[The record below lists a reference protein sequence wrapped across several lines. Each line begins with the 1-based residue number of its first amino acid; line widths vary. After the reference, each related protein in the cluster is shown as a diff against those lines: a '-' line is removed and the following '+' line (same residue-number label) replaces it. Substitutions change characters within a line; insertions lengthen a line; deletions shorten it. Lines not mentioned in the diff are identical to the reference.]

1 MRKVNVSNSLRK
13 LFSIIMVSIFII
25 AAMPVDYI
33 RADEPVQ
40 DGSKNNPYI
49 VTNFKEFQNGILK
62 QGYIKLANDIDFS
75 EYIYMEVDSSYRGG
89 IDLNGHILNFEK
101 RTDGG
106 RPKKMRRRQGR
117 PAGRLTQP
125 GLIFA
130 SRRA

>member
-40 DGSKNNPYI
+40 DGSKSNPYI
-49 VTNFKEFQNGILK
+49 VTNFKEFQNGIMK

-75 EYIYMEVDSSYRGG
+75 EYIYMEWIV
-89 IDLNGHILNFEK
+89 HIEVE
-101 RTDGG
+101 
-106 RPKKMRRRQGR
+106 
-117 PAGRLTQP
+117 
-125 GLIFA
+125 
-130 SRRA
+130 